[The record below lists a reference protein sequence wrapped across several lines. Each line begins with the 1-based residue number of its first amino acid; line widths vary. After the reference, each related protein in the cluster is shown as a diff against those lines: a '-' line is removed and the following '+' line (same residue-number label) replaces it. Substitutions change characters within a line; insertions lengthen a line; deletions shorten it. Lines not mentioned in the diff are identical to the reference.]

1 MKVIKFV
8 NNRVAEPVIQTALLT
23 VIAEDVVYSMEV
35 VVGVRPLHRPAR
47 GDRPVD
53 DRPAPQDSPRAEQ

>member
-35 VVGVRPLHRPAR
+35 VVSVRPLHRPTR

-53 DRPAPQDSPRAEQ
+53 DRPAPQDSRRAEQ